1 MPLLYPV
8 KLIELQSLEVYYSNV
23 FILYEQCVK
32 TKKRIKSLSLQKE
45 SLNNMD
51 IRATKLELMQLML
64 NTQKEQ
70 VLQRIKD
77 VFEQEGETDYWDE
90 LSLEDQ
96 SAIDEG
102 LEQLDKGQYV
112 AHESVSEEIK
122 NRFNF

>member
-1 MPLLYPV
+1 
-8 KLIELQSLEVYYSNV
+8 
-23 FILYEQCVK
+23 
-32 TKKRIKSLSLQKE
+32 
-45 SLNNMD
+45 MD
-51 IRATKLELMQLML
+51 IRTTKLELMQLML

-77 VFEQEGETDYWDE
+77 IFEQEGEVDFWDE

-112 AHESVSEEIK
+112 SHESVREEIK
-122 NRFNF
+122 SRFNF